1 MNLIKFAS
9 LMAATGGG
17 KDPDPSADPLQ
28 CLNEGMDAM
37 CCLHDGAVGGPGI
50 EGCVTCMM
58 KALEDYDEEPTCD
71 ELKVGDFCKE
81 MKLCFGSGACND
93 ECDIELEIFGK
104 CVGRECP
111 ELCEEELGFGL
122 PLAIA

>member
-71 ELKVGDFCKE
+71 ELKVGNFCSL
-81 MKLCFGSGACND
+81 MKDCFKADGACNN
-93 ECDIELEIFGK
+93 ECADKLQIFGK
-104 CVGRECP
+104 CTEAECP
-111 ELCEEELGFGL
+111 DLCELGFAL
-122 PLAIA
+122 PLTIA